1 MFTARRY
8 QSQADVALDMA
19 QKSKVKHIRRS
30 YIELHVS
37 LRQLAIIAEGR
48 EIDQQ
53 APDVLAQNTHHQT
66 VRKYRHELTAA
77 PPGLGRSKLITL
89 LARMKMAAEERGWP
103 ETT

>member
-1 MFTARRY
+1 
-8 QSQADVALDMA
+8 
-19 QKSKVKHIRRS
+19 
-30 YIELHVS
+30 
-37 LRQLAIIAEGR
+37 
-48 EIDQQ
+48 
-53 APDVLAQNTHHQT
+53 